1 MQFELKHRLDGTT
14 IPFNMGNGKVTSS
27 EPLPV
32 NPEDIVMQY
41 RRGLIC
47 GCTKMYVGRLWEF
60 EM

>member
-1 MQFELKHRLDGTT
+1 MRFELKHRLDGTV
-14 IPFNMGNGKVTSS
+14 IPFDMTNGKVTSD

-32 NPEDIVMQY
+32 PVEDIVLQY

-47 GCTKMYVGRLWEF
+47 GCTKMFVGRCWEF